1 MLTLEERFMIK
12 EMYRKGVSISE
23 IARRTGRDR
32 KTIRQLVTAQLVMP
46 PKPRAMR
53 PRKIDPY
60 VPYLQSRLG
69 DGVLNAQALRR
80 DPGAG
85 LPRGREPGTRVGP
98 SASRALRGS
107 SHETL

>member
-32 KTIRQLVTAQLVMP
+32 KTIRQLVTAPLVP
-46 PKPRAMR
+46 SPKARKLR

-60 VPYLQSRLG
+60 VPYLENRLS
-69 DGVLNAQALRR
+69 DGVLNVDVKRDYLWYPNNRLREQGAIRLCKRLTGPVAL
-80 DPGAG
+80 
-85 LPRGREPGTRVGP
+85 
-98 SASRALRGS
+98 
-107 SHETL
+107 